1 MPDPADTDAVL
12 ERLERENRAL
22 AELVTGDD
30 RVDPAEVEQ
39 LERELA
45 RARSDLAKLRY
56 QRDSARHRVAALQ
69 ARRWWRLGA
78 ALAEARR
85 APRRLLLLP
94 VTVLRIL
101 FGPAA
106 APEVPAPGPP
116 RDVGAGP
123 SATQGPATTAGTSSG
138 GGAQAAAPMTPARP
152 HPVVRLQARHLL
164 PPRPR
169 AVSQLRIAAVLDT
182 FSFASFAPDVDL
194 VGLRPDTWRS
204 ALAADP
210 PHLLLVESAW
220 KGTEG
225 AWEYQVG
232 SYTYPGSV
240 GLPRL
245 RELVAFC
252 RDNDIPTVFW
262 NKEDPVHFDKFAEAA
277 RLFDVV
283 LTTDAD
289 RIPAYRALDGLRA
302 AVVDALPFAAQPRLH
317 RPTHALAE
325 RDPRPVFAGTYY
337 RNRHPERRE
346 QLEQLLD
353 GARELGLLIYDRTHG
368 QDNPSVGFPE
378 RFRPHI
384 TGGVPYEEM
393 VRIYRRH
400 RVFLNTNSVVDS
412 PTMFSRRVFE
422 LLACGTPV
430 VSTPGRGVEAMFG
443 DIVPIVRSREEAT
456 VQLTRL
462 LTDDRA
468 WHHHAA
474 AGLRAVLTGHTTQHR
489 LAAIARTC
497 GITDL
502 VPYAER
508 QATVL
513 LLDDGAP
520 HSVALAHHLAAA
532 LAEQDGAGQGG
543 SGPDATA
550 TRGAAL
556 AIGTARQDAFTEV
569 AAMTV
574 RQDPAAPAPARWRE
588 LADRVHAPMVV
599 LVAAADGLEQ
609 VQAVTDLLTALP
621 LTAAGAVGTDPAGH
635 AWAYVDRV
643 HPAPLALDRQ
653 LVVEHGWD
661 TAPAATEDGARLLAE
676 LGIRPYAI
684 GALHAAADT
693 RAG

>member
-1 MPDPADTDAVL
+1 MPDPADTAAVL

-22 AELVTGDD
+22 AELVTGAD
-30 RVDPAEVEQ
+30 RVDAARVEQ

-45 RARSDLAKLRY
+45 RARTDLVKVRY

-78 ALAEARR
+78 ALAAARR
-85 APRRLLLLP
+85 APGRLLLLP

-101 FGPAA
+101 FGPAVT
-106 APEVPAPGPP
+106 PDVPAPRRP
-116 RDVGAGP
+116 RAAADP
-123 SATQGPATTAGTSSG
+123 RSDTQAPPATRTTNSG
-138 GGAQAAAPMTPARP
+138 GSAQSSAAATPARP
-152 HPVVRLQARHLL
+152 HPVVRLQARYLL

-169 AVSQLRIAAVLDT
+169 SVAQLRIAAILDT

-245 RELVAFC
+245 RELVGFC
-252 RDNDIPTVFW
+252 RENDIPTVFW

-302 AVVDALPFAAQPRLH
+302 EVVDALPFAAQPRLH
-317 RPTHALAE
+317 RPTHELAD

-353 GARELGLLIYDRTHG
+353 GARDLDLVIYDRTHG
-368 QDNPSVGFPE
+368 QDNPSVGFPA
-378 RFRPHI
+378 RFHPHI

-430 VSTPGRGVEAMFG
+430 VSTPSRGVEAMFG
-443 DIVPIVRSREEAT
+443 DVVPIVRSREEAT
-456 VQLTRL
+456 AQITRL
-462 LTDDRA
+462 LTDDRV
-468 WHHHAA
+468 WQHHSA
-474 AGLRAVLTGHTTQHR
+474 AGLRAILAGHTTQHR
-489 LAAIARTC
+489 LADIARRC

-520 HSVALAHHLAAA
+520 RTLTLARRLAAA
-532 LAEQDGAGQGG
+532 LAASGG
-543 SGPDATA
+543 TGPDATA
-550 TRGAAL
+550 TRGPAL
-556 AIGTARQDAFTEV
+556 AIGTAREDAFSDVE
-569 AAMTV
+569 AMTV

-599 LVAAADGLEQ
+599 LVAATDALDQ
-609 VQAVTDLLTALP
+609 VPAVTDLLASLP
-621 LTAAGAVGTDPAGH
+621 LTTADAVGTDPSGR

-643 HPAPLALDRQ
+643 HAAPIALERQ

-661 TAPAATEDGARLLAE
+661 TAATATEDGARRLAE

-693 RAG
+693 GAG